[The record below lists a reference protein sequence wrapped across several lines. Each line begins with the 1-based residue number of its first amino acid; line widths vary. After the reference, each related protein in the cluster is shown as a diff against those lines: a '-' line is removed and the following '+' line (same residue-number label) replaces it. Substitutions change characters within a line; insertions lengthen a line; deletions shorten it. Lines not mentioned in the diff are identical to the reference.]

1 MSNLTQIANRHIRDH
16 WKDLLFIAAAVLL
29 LAISVGSVTSK
40 AAKTPE
46 PQWTV
51 TMTGEVV
58 YQNQVAPEA
67 AETPTP

>member
-1 MSNLTQIANRHIRDH
+1 MNNLNQIANRHIRDH
-16 WKDLLFIAAAVLL
+16 WKDALFIAAAVLL

-40 AAKTPE
+40 VAKSSE

-58 YQNQVAPEA
+58 YQNQP
-67 AETPTP
+67 AELQTP